1 MYFINYF
8 YVSVTD
14 DAPKCPR
21 AELAAPNCPVA
32 ELAAPNRQRRLVPF
46 RSLASCFVLTGGVEA
61 AVQVGV
67 GDATGAA
74 GRAGHG
80 RTRAAGARRRRP
92 ARRRQGV
99 PQGRP
104 ARAAQDTHHGA
115 TRPGIHGVT
124 IKVLIRHHDHRARV
138 HCCRVTG
145 DRNLNCDVY
154 TVGNV
159 ADDDTNKYIYYT
171 LCKTH
176 SFLLIYYST
185 PPLRLER

>member
-1 MYFINYF
+1 MSPLLTMRRN
-8 YVSVTD
+8 VP
-14 DAPKCPR
+14 APNRPR
-21 AELAAPNCPVA
+21 RVGPAPNCPVA

-46 RSLASCFVLTGGVEA
+46 RSLSSCFVLTGGVEA

-67 GDATGAA
+67 GDAAGAA

-115 TRPGIHGVT
+115 TRPGIHSVT
-124 IKVLIRHHDHRARV
+124 IKVLIR
-138 HCCRVTG
+138 
-145 DRNLNCDVY
+145 
-154 TVGNV
+154 
-159 ADDDTNKYIYYT
+159 
-171 LCKTH
+171 
-176 SFLLIYYST
+176 
-185 PPLRLER
+185 